1 MVRKLKNI
9 FHLIKAVISNIIYG
23 FPSKRIKVVGITGT
37 DGKTTTSHLIY
48 HILKSCGK
56 KTSVISSIY
65 ANIAGEKFD
74 TGFHVTTPD
83 TFQTQ
88 KYISSA
94 VNHGDEYFILE
105 TTAHGLD
112 QNRVWGIDYLV
123 SVLTNITHEHI
134 KSISGYD
141 YFGSYDN
148 YLKSKSLM
156 MRSSKKII
164 LNKDDQS
171 YQKILKTLKKHNL
184 SSSIL
189 TYSLNNKADFIW
201 SESIKTELIGD
212 YNKYNILAAIS
223 VASILGIEKDQ
234 ILKAVSTFKLPKGR
248 FEIIQKNDFKIVI
261 DFAHTINGLNQVLK
275 TVRRHLIKG
284 NGKIIHV
291 FGCAGLRDTAK
302 RPEMGKISAKYS
314 NLIIL
319 TEEDFRTEDLN
330 KICAQIGSGIKEMGK
345 KYMVIENRS
354 QAIKKAVSLSKKD
367 DVIVITGKGHEQ
379 SLCRG
384 NKECP
389 WDERKAVQ
397 HAILEQI
404 KH

>member
-1 MVRKLKNI
+1 MIRKLKNI
-9 FHLIKAVISNIIYG
+9 FHLIKAIIANIVYG
-23 FPSKRIKVVGITGT
+23 FPSRRIKVIGITGT

-56 KTSVISSIY
+56 KVSVISSIY

-83 TFQTQ
+83 SFQTQ

-94 VNHGDEYFILE
+94 VNHGDEYFVLE

-112 QNRVWGIDYLV
+112 QNRVWGIDYMV

-134 KSISGYD
+134 KSVSGYD

-171 YQKILKTLKKHNL
+171 YEGVMQTLKNNII
-184 SSSIL
+184 SSLIF
-189 TYSLNNKADFIW
+189 TYSLNNKADFMW

-223 VASILGIEKDQ
+223 VANILGIEKDK

-248 FEIIQKNDFKIVI
+248 FEVINTDKGFTIVI

-275 TVRRHLIKG
+275 TVKNHLIYG
-284 NGKIIHV
+284 SGKIIHV
-291 FGCAGLRDTAK
+291 FGCAGLRDIAK
-302 RPEMGKISAKYS
+302 RPKMGKISAKYS
-314 NLIIL
+314 DLIIL
-319 TEEDFRTEDLN
+319 TEEDFRTEDVC
-330 KICAQIGSGIKEMGK
+330 KICAQIGSGIKETGK
-345 KYMVIENRS
+345 KYIVIENRN
-354 QAIKKAVSLSKKD
+354 QAINKAVSLAKKD
-367 DVIVITGKGHEQ
+367 DVIIFTGKGHEQ

-384 NKECP
+384 NKEYP
-389 WDERKAVQ
+389 WDERKAIE
-397 HAILEQI
+397 HAIL
-404 KH
+404 K

>member
-1 MVRKLKNI
+1 MIRKLKNI
-9 FHLIKAVISNIIYG
+9 FHLIKAIIANIIYG
-23 FPSKRIKVVGITGT
+23 FPSRKICVIGVTGT

-48 HILKSCGK
+48 HILKTCGK
-56 KTSVISSIY
+56 KASVISSIY

-83 TFQTQ
+83 SFKIQ

-94 VNHGDEYFILE
+94 VNHGDKYFVLE
-105 TTAHGLD
+105 TTAHGID
-112 QNRVWGIDYLV
+112 QNRVWGIDYMICA
-123 SVLTNITHEHI
+123 LTNITHEHI

-156 MRSSKKII
+156 MRSSKTII

-171 YQKILKTLKKHNL
+171 YQKVIKTLKKHNL
-184 SSSIL
+184 SSSIF
-189 TYSLNNKADFIW
+189 TYSLNNKADFTW
-201 SESIKTELIGD
+201 NKSIKTELIGD

-223 VASILGIEKDQ
+223 VARTLRIKTDM

-248 FEIIQKNDFKIVI
+248 FEIINKNDFKIVI
-261 DFAHTINGLNQVLK
+261 DFAHTINSLNELLK
-275 TVRRHLIKG
+275 TVKRHLIYR
-284 NGKIIHV
+284 NGKIIHI
-291 FGCAGLRDTAK
+291 FGCAGLRDITK

-314 NLIIL
+314 DLIIL

-330 KICAQIGSGIKEMGK
+330 KICGQIGSGIKEIGK
-345 KYMVIENRS
+345 KYMVIENRN
-354 QAIKKAVSLSKKD
+354 QAIKKAVALAKKD

-384 NKECP
+384 NKEYP
-389 WDERKAVQ
+389 WDEKKAAE
-397 HAILEQI
+397 HAILDI
-404 KH
+404 K